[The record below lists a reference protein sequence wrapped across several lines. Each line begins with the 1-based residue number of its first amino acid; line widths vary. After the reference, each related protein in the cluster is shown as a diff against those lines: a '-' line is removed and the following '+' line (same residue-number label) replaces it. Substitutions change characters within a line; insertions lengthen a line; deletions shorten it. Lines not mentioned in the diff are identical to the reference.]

1 MLYLIISCPY
11 QQSQPFLQH
20 KKYHKHDSIVSKST
34 PTHPNS
40 LQTNST
46 SIALDTSIKIHI
58 RILVSA
64 LAQRLLQLGL
74 QLVHRQRLDSGERS
88 NGQRHR
94 SPQTRR
100 AHHYSSPPSLA
111 PTQLHRD
118 ISPLSCRH
126 AVQRAQRVNDERR
139 QQQHYTS
146 EPVSSTTRRGKK
158 DTRKRGQIHRLGSG
172 LAAHTEL
179 VSVLIHHRDTRTR
192 LLEAHQ
198 VHIRRSSARHC
209 EPGNALHAQR
219 PSECVPCQADRHR
232 RDAGPACYRPEPHSQ
247 TRSWPSSTPSQCPS
261 SSTRSMC
268 CGCCS

>member
-1 MLYLIISCPY
+1 MHAHSN
-11 QQSQPFLQH
+11 S
-20 KKYHKHDSIVSKST
+20 HKHDSIRSIST
-34 PTHPNS
+34 LTHQNS
-40 LQTNST
+40 LQTNNP

-58 RILVSA
+58 RIIVSA
-64 LAQRLLQLGL
+64 LAQGLLQLRL
-74 QLVHRQRLDSGERS
+74 QLVHSQRLGSSERS

-100 AHHYSSPPSLA
+100 AHHYFSPPSLA

-126 AVQRAQRVNDERR
+126 AVQRSQRVNDERR

-146 EPVSSTTRRGKK
+146 EPASITTRRGKK
-158 DTRKRGQIHRLGSG
+158 DTRQRSQIHRLGSG

-192 LLEAHQ
+192 LFEAHQ
-198 VHIRRSSARHC
+198 VHVRRSSARHS

-219 PSECVPCQADRHR
+219 SSECVPCQADRHHQ
-232 RDAGPACYRPEPHSQ
+232 DAGPACYRPEPHSR
-247 TRSWPSSTPSQCPS
+247 TRSWPSSTPLQCPS
-261 SSTRSMC
+261 SSTRSTC